1 MAIEFRDCGDCT
13 ICCEGHLIGNSY
25 GNRFGNGKKCIFL
38 VQKNC
43 TIYKDRPETCRK
55 YQCAWT
61 QHILPEWMKPNQCGL
76 MVSVQDEPS
85 GKQYL
90 KAIEIRADVSQNVY
104 DELEKF
110 CKENNTYFMKVPYN
124 ESQSRFWS

>member
-1 MAIEFRDCGDCT
+1 MATIEFRSCGECT
-13 ICCEGHLIGNSY
+13 ACCEGHLIGNAY
-25 GNRFGNGKKCIFL
+25 GNSFGNGKKCIFL
-38 VQKNC
+38 VQKKC
-43 TIYKDRPETCRK
+43 TIYKDRPETCKK

-61 QHILPEWMKPNQCGL
+61 QGILPEWMKPNKCGL
-76 MVSVQDEPS
+76 MISVQDESS

-110 CKENNTYFMKVPYN
+110 CSSNNTYYVKVPYCGT
-124 ESQSRFWS
+124 QL